1 MRYKMTYILFLFF
14 LLTTIPYIITI
25 YINKENKK
33 NISFENYD
41 SGYKIQDKD
50 QDIDLES
57 YLLKILPGQISMD
70 QEEETIK
77 CQAVILRTDLIRK
90 MGRSKKIKMESI
102 QYQVYKDEQYKN
114 KLGDRAYEIMDQK
127 RKKSVSETRGKVIT
141 YKNKLIE
148 PYFHALSVGM
158 TLDSREWFGKDLP
171 YIREK
176 ESLSDIEAK
185 DYMSVKV
192 MSYEK
197 IAGMIKT
204 KTKKDI
210 KINRLEK
217 NLRIGRTTKN
227 GYVRQVYADSLMIK
241 GEDFADW
248 FHLASNN
255 FYFEQYKGKL
265 RIICL
270 GKGNGLGMSQYGAG
284 TMAKTG
290 KSYKKILKYYY
301 PKTRITNLYE

>member
-217 NLRIGRTTKN
+217 NLRIGRTTN
-227 GYVRQVYADSLMIK
+227 ADSLMIK